1 MSVALVLATSAF
13 AAPLI
18 PGGTTVPTANTL
30 GLDGTLAGATLACAG
45 PGGQGVP
52 FATANYAGT
61 LHSCVVQEVGGTLT
75 FYYQIQ
81 LDAAPVGE
89 VLRFNNTDFTGFT
102 TDVGYR
108 LDGING
114 ALPVIDF
121 NQAVP
126 GAQGAIGAD
135 RSANG
140 SLVGFDFFDF
150 FNGAPLTSG
159 STSFWHYIR
168 TNATQY
174 TLGSTQMIDGSNV
187 SVTTFAPIPEP
198 MTAGLLGLGA
208 LALIRRRR

>member
-1 MSVALVLATSAF
+1 MSVAVALASSAF

-18 PGGTTVPTANTL
+18 PGGTAVPTANTL
-30 GLDGTLAGATLACAG
+30 GLDPSLAGTTLACIGA
-45 PGGQGVP
+45 GGQGTP

-81 LDAAPVGE
+81 LNANPAGE
-89 VLRFNNTDFTGFT
+89 VLRFNNTDFSGFT

-108 LDGING
+108 LDGMNG
-114 ALPVIDF
+114 VLPVIDF

-126 GAQGAIGAD
+126 GTQGAIGAD
-135 RSANG
+135 RSPNG

-150 FNGAPLTSG
+150 FNGSPLVSG
-159 STSFWHYIR
+159 STSYWHYIR

-174 TLGSTQMIDGSNV
+174 TLGSTQMIDGSNTT
-187 SVTTFAPIPEP
+187 VTTFAPIPEP